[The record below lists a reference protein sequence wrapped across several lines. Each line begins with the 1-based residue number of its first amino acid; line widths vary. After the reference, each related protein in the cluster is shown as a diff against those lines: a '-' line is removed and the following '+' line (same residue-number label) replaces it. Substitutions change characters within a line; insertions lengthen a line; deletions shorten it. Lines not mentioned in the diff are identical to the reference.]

1 MSDKSKICAIGEKKL
16 IDGKW
21 YEKALSVMVCQGC
34 AWKREV
40 GGSTTCEHP
49 GGDTEEP
56 VEEGG
61 TECHSS
67 IWIACDQPQ
76 PETPAVEECAGC
88 RFWLERGADTAG
100 DILGSCRRNPPQVY
114 RDDYGDRFPLTWPH
128 DWCGEWK
135 A

>member
-16 IDGKW
+16 IGGKW
-21 YEKALSVMVCQGC
+21 YEKAPAGTGC
-34 AWKREV
+34 RGCVWRREGYASTACSYPEV
-40 GGSTTCEHP
+40 GGT
-49 GGDTEEP
+49 D
-56 VEEGG
+56 
-61 TECHSS
+61 CHNS

-88 RFWLERGADTAG
+88 RYWKDCG
-100 DILGSCRRNPPQVY
+100 DIGDCHRSGPVY
-114 RDDYGDRFPLTWPH
+114 IEGVTFGQWPTTKRG

>member
-21 YEKALSVMVCQGC
+21 YEKAAAETGCRGC

-61 TECHSS
+61 TECHNS

-76 PETPAVEECAGC
+76 PETPTVEECAGC
-88 RFWLERGADTAG
+88 RFWNRLQARQ
-100 DILGSCRRNPPQVY
+100 CRR
-114 RDDYGDRFPLTWPH
+114 FPKGEVKQANE
-128 DWCGEWK
+128 WCGEWK